1 MQVPRMA
8 SLGGG
13 KWRDVMGASNQAPAA
28 TSIRSVSVE
37 VTMSQKVR
45 TSWKSIAI
53 ALTLVLVIVL
63 IGVALVMADV
73 VTLTESLL

>member
-1 MQVPRMA
+1 MPA
-8 SLGGG
+8 
-13 KWRDVMGASNQAPAA
+13 APNQAPAA

-37 VTMSQKVR
+37 VPMSQKVR

-53 ALTLVLVIVL
+53 ALALVLVIVL